1 MSDARLAEGPLTSYV
16 NRMSRGITTTVR
28 LDAEDAAA
36 LRKAR
41 ADGLEASELIR
52 TGLRIVA
59 ARYYTKKRKPHT
71 GLFRSVDAK
80 LGDES
85 ELFRDLEK

>member
-1 MSDARLAEGPLTSYV
+1 MWYV
-16 NRMSRGITTTVR
+16 MRMSTSLTTTVR
-28 LDAEDAAA
+28 LDAEDAEA

-41 ADGLEASELIR
+41 ADGMETSELIR
-52 TGLRIVA
+52 RGLRIVA
-59 ARYYTKKRKPHT
+59 ARYYPKRKKPRL

-85 ELFRDLEK
+85 ELFADLEK